1 MHKEQQLD
9 ADIFHHHRLQQHAT
23 LGTATPLLRKY
34 EPITKV
40 KLIFSIIGNAI

>member
-23 LGTATPLLRKY
+23 LDSNTTAT
-34 EPITKV
+34 
-40 KLIFSIIGNAI
+40 